1 MQAGSMEQSRPL
13 CVCSCSG
20 TGAALPRNEK
30 GGGRKSV
37 QSSEQTGEKNLK
49 EEKSSRK
56 EIGLEKAKT

>member
-1 MQAGSMEQSRPL
+1 MEQSRPL

-30 GGGRKSV
+30 GGRKSV